1 MKFHIDGDTVVLSQ
15 VGEYYDRI
23 ADTGQFKWNRRN
35 KTMEAPMT
43 VESLGALLQ
52 AVGRLPPLLQDRLR
66 ILERRDAMLQEQR
79 ESLDKDPKPL
89 FDYPVKA
96 KLMRHQIVGANM
108 AMIVFGETDIK
119 KEDLS

>member
-15 VGEYYDRI
+15 VGEYYDKI

-35 KTMEAPMT
+35 KTMEATMT
-43 VESLGALLQ
+43 VESLNALYQ
-52 AVGRLPPLLQDRLR
+52 AVGRLPPLLGAQLIRLQQKDR
-66 ILERRDAMLQEQR
+66 MLQEQR

-96 KLMRHQIVGANM
+96 TLMRHQIVGANM

-119 KEDLS
+119 EDLS

>member
-15 VGEYYDRI
+15 VGEYYDKI
-23 ADTGQFKWNRRN
+23 ADTGQFRWNRRN

-52 AVGRLPPLLQDRLR
+52 AVGRLPPLLQDRLK

-96 KLMRHQIVGANM
+96 TLMRHQIVGANM
-108 AMIVFGETDIK
+108 AMIVFGESEDIK
-119 KEDLS
+119 NES

>member
-15 VGEYYDRI
+15 VGEYYDKI

-43 VESLGALLQ
+43 VESLGALLR
-52 AVGRLPPLLQDRLR
+52 AVGRLPPLLQDRLK

-79 ESLDKDPKPL
+79 ENLDKDPNPL
-89 FDYPVKA
+89 FDYPVNA
-96 KLMRHQIVGANM
+96 KLMRHQVVGANM

-119 KEDLS
+119 ED

>member
-15 VGEYYDRI
+15 VGEYYDKI

-43 VESLGALLQ
+43 VESLGALLR
-52 AVGRLPPLLQDRLR
+52 AVGRLPPLLQDRLK

-79 ESLDKDPKPL
+79 ENLDKDPNPL

-96 KLMRHQIVGANM
+96 KLMRHQVVGANM

-119 KEDLS
+119 EDLS

>member
-35 KTMEAPMT
+35 KTMEAVMS
-43 VESLGALLQ
+43 VESLNALHD
-52 AVGRLPPLLQDRLR
+52 AVGRLPPLLGAHLIRLQQQDR
-66 ILERRDAMLQEQR
+66 MLQEQR
-79 ESLDKDPKPL
+79 GSLDKDPQPL

-96 KLMRHQIVGANM
+96 TLMRHQIVGANM

-119 KEDLS
+119 EDLS

>member
-23 ADTGQFKWNRRN
+23 ADTGQFRWNRRN

-96 KLMRHQIVGANM
+96 TLMRHQIVGANM
-108 AMIVFGETDIK
+108 AMIVFGESEDIK
-119 KEDLS
+119 NES